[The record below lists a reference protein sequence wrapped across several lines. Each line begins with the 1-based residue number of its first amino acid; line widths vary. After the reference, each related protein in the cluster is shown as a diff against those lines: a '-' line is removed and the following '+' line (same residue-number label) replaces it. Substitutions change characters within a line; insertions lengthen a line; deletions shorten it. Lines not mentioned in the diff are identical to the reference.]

1 MDDDLWWCF
10 GIICVHTVYK
20 MESSRFFQNMIFLV
34 KDTGI
39 PEEKEL
45 RVLAIGVEPQY
56 GLLISTSDVLSTRGR
71 LGLMTNFVHTARI
84 WMSNGMLNN
93 LIKLKTDTLKNFFLL
108 NIKQSVQKPCVTQD
122 WAPKSCRKSIKRK
135 KVSTSLIPCPS
146 FNI

>member
-1 MDDDLWWCF
+1 
-10 GIICVHTVYK
+10 

-84 WMSNGMLNN
+84 
-93 LIKLKTDTLKNFFLL
+93 
-108 NIKQSVQKPCVTQD
+108 
-122 WAPKSCRKSIKRK
+122 
-135 KVSTSLIPCPS
+135 
-146 FNI
+146 